1 MITLNSN
8 NVQRC
13 TACGAL
19 VMEYRIDQEAHA
31 RAIHGLDP
39 DNDETLFA
47 KLWENID

>member
-13 TACGAL
+13 VECGAL
-19 VMEYRIDQEAHA
+19 VMDYVLDREAHA
-31 RAIHGLDP
+31 RAIHGFDSAT
-39 DNDETLFA
+39 DETLFA